1 MDCGVNTLRRSR
13 HRRPFGVLRILRFVL
28 RAPRFRVEDFT
39 VRVEV
44 DDRACWD
51 FTVRV
56 GASAVRVGISRCV
69 LEPQRCVLGFRS
81 SCWSFHG
88 FVLVGAFCVAPYF
101 CVLAGR
107 GVLGASLRLAS
118 YLMEHIY
125 FEAQLCSE
133 IATSKE
139 MSQKT
144 KEQKNTFGG

>member
-1 MDCGVNTLRRSR
+1 M
-13 HRRPFGVLRILRFVL
+13 ILLIYYNIFHNRKVIVIVTVMVIVMVIVT
-28 RAPRFRVEDFT
+28 RV
-39 VRVEV
+39 
-44 DDRACWD
+44 ACWH

-107 GVLGASLRLAS
+107 GVLGASLI
-118 YLMEHIY
+118 HI
-125 FEAQLCSE
+125 FH
-133 IATSKE
+133 
-139 MSQKT
+139 M
-144 KEQKNTFGG
+144 